1 MFHNRSAQSRVSPQ
15 ERIEDSDA
23 KQSSPPSLAKMVA
36 GIAIVNLLVALS
48 LQRSQ
53 IFIQRT
59 LNYVS
64 RFTSFVTEFSLLSS

>member
-1 MFHNRSAQSRVSPQ
+1 MFPNRSAQFGVSPQ

-53 IFIQRT
+53 IFIQMT
-59 LNYVS
+59 LNMYRVS
-64 RFTSFVTEFSLLSS
+64 PVS